1 MEEPEHPS
9 ASRELSALKT
19 TLAVLPRRAWVA
31 VALVAALVVAGLVI
45 GLREGDVPPG
55 RNAVPGSDA
64 TPTAT
69 SPAGTPTVSPAAGT
83 TTSAA
88 RGREGMTVSVPAV
101 GVRARVLPISPS
113 GGALNP
119 PTLDKAYLIEPYG
132 KPGSKDNTVY
142 ITGHSWDRGKAVF
155 NPLFDRR
162 AQTSEVE
169 KGDEVLVAS
178 PEGQFTYVVDKT
190 ERYRRTAL
198 SRADEVWRKVPDRL
212 LLITCFQPEDG
223 GEIQDNLVVYATLTS
238 VTPPA

>member
-1 MEEPEHPS
+1 M
-9 ASRELSALKT
+9 KT
-19 TLAVLPRRAWVA
+19 TLARLPRRAWLA
-31 VALVAALVVAGLVI
+31 VALLVALAVVAGLVI
-45 GLREGDVPPG
+45 GGPREGDDPPG
-55 RNAVPGSDA
+55 SKAAPGPAA
-64 TPTAT
+64 TIATTAAETSPTA
-69 SPAGTPTVSPAAGT
+69 AAAT
-83 TTSAA
+83 TAA
-88 RGREGMTVSVPAV
+88 AAPRPRGMTVSVPAV

-119 PTLDKAYLIEPYG
+119 PTLDKAYIIEPYG

-169 KGDEVLVAS
+169 KGDEVVVS
-178 PEGQFTYVVDKT
+178 TPEGEYTYVVEKT
-190 ERYRRTAL
+190 KRYRRTAL

-238 VTPPA
+238 APPPA